1 MIASSEYSDTDP
13 LLEQFAGVG
22 GRRPVHTVWQIACTL
37 TTCSDLRTSG
47 GDDDEG
53 VDITLH
59 RDIAT
64 GVVELRGSTVAGVL
78 RHELDNRLR
87 GCGNAEHP
95 QVRLLFGGADE
106 DDHTSSLT
114 VFDACVEDGGP
125 APCARFGVALD
136 QRTAVA
142 RTGALFESEALPAG
156 ARFVVSFELIV
167 DTADREPE
175 LLELLLSAVDGLGPA
190 GVRFG
195 HRTATGNGVVQA
207 DGWTATRLDMRTD
220 IGWQRW
226 RVPDY
231 RARRDTDRAASTA
244 STRRTLAV
252 ALRAAWPDAPRE
264 PLPDTRARFT
274 VTATL
279 TPAHPDGTLLIRD
292 IPTDLAGEHP
302 PDHAHRFDRGGA
314 VIQGSSLFDV
324 LRAQTRRIVSAVEPP
339 PGRTASARRRRQV
352 FTDLWGSEPPGPGQ
366 RPAGDAAMLTPARLR
381 ITEPVLAGATPARIT
396 RIRIERLDGH
406 VTEGHLVC
414 DEVAVGGAGELT
426 VTAPDAAPEHRAL
439 IIHALLDLH
448 DGLATVGG
456 AIGAGHGL
464 LRLSGD
470 ALTIDGRPWLVSE
483 LRQPGSPLAGWSAAL
498 SAAVADPADTKEAAT

>member
-1 MIASSEYSDTDP
+1 MIVCPEHSDTDP
-13 LLEQFAGVG
+13 LVDQFAGVG
-22 GRRPVHTVWQIACTL
+22 GRRPVHAVWQLACTL

-47 GDDDEG
+47 GDDEG
-53 VDITLH
+53 VDITLY
-59 RDIAT
+59 RDSAT
-64 GVVELRGSTVAGVL
+64 GLVELRGSTVAGVL

-87 GCGNAEHP
+87 GRHNGEHP
-95 QVRLLFGGADE
+95 RVRVLFGGADD
-106 DDHTSSLT
+106 DDHTSPLT
-114 VFDACVEDGGP
+114 VFDACVEEGGP
-125 APCARFGVALD
+125 APCVRFGVALD

-156 ARFVVSFELIV
+156 ARFVVSFELIA
-167 DTADREPE
+167 DTADSEPE
-175 LLELLLSAVDGLGPA
+175 LLELLLSAAEGLAPT

-207 DGWTATRLDMRTD
+207 NGWTATRLDLRTD

-231 RARRDTDRAASTA
+231 RTRRDTDRAASTA
-244 STRRTLAV
+244 STHRTLAA
-252 ALRAAWPDAPRE
+252 ALRAAWPDAPMN
-264 PLPDTRARFT
+264 PLPDTRVWFT

-279 TPAHPDGTLLIRD
+279 TPAQPDGTLLIRD
-292 IPTDLAGEHP
+292 IPTDLGGEHP
-302 PDHAHRFDRGGA
+302 PDNAHRFDRSGA

-324 LRAQTRRIVSAVEPP
+324 LRAQTRRIMSVVEPP
-339 PGRTASARRRRQV
+339 RGRTASERRREQV
-352 FTDLWGSEPPGPGQ
+352 FTDLWGSEPSDPGQ
-366 RPAGDAAMLTPARLR
+366 AAEATAMLTPARLR

-414 DEVAVGGAGELT
+414 DEVAVGGSGELT
-426 VTAPDAAPEHRAL
+426 VTALDASPEHRAL

-464 LRLSGD
+464 LSLSGNTI
-470 ALTIDGRPWLVSE
+470 TIDGRPWLLSE
-483 LRQPGSPLAGWSAAL
+483 LRQPGSPLAGWSTAL
-498 SAAVADPADTKEAAT
+498 SAAVADPADTKETAP